1 MTKRTQVKMY
11 REMVEIFLHF
21 VGVRPAFLIAVIGRT
36 TERYANERVET
47 RTNGAW
53 EWTT

>member
-1 MTKRTQVKMY
+1 MY

-21 VGVRPAFLIAVIGRT
+21 TGVMPALLIVVIGRT
-36 TERYANERVET
+36 VERHVDERAENG
-47 RTNGAW
+47 TNGAW